1 MSLFRLILLQW
12 NAQSIIAHGNE
23 LKNYIYNSQHK
34 PDFICIQESWLKNS
48 INFKLDNYSLVRKD
62 RFNERG
68 GGVCIFIKNNI
79 VFKIKENDFIN
90 NIEYVHIEFFMNN
103 KYFNLV
109 NIYNPRGKINRN
121 EYDFLFSLNNVILCG
136 DFNSKNIIWGSD
148 KTDTNGKII
157 QELMEENIKFIFAK

>member
-1 MSLFRLILLQW
+1 MSFFPLILLQW

-23 LKNYIYNSQHK
+23 LKHYIYNSQNK

-68 GGVCIFIKNNI
+68 GGVCIFIKNTI

-90 NIEYVHIEFFMNN
+90 YIEYVHIEFFMNN
-103 KYFNLV
+103 KYF
-109 NIYNPRGKINRN
+109 G
-121 EYDFLFSLNNVILCG
+121 
-136 DFNSKNIIWGSD
+136 
-148 KTDTNGKII
+148 
-157 QELMEENIKFIFAK
+157 

>member
-1 MSLFRLILLQW
+1 MYCGKWGKFL
-12 NAQSIIAHGNE
+12 NAYSDLDLDMIKLNIE
-23 LKNYIYNSQHK
+23 LVQAINSQNK

-90 NIEYVHIEFFMNN
+90 NIEYVHMEFFMNN

-109 NIYNPRGKINRN
+109 YIYIILEEKLIEMNMI
-121 EYDFLFSLNNVILCG
+121 FFSHLI
-136 DFNSKNIIWGSD
+136 
-148 KTDTNGKII
+148 
-157 QELMEENIKFIFAK
+157 M

>member
-1 MSLFRLILLQW
+1 MYCGKWGKFL
-12 NAQSIIAHGNE
+12 NAYSDLDLDPIKLNIE
-23 LKNYIYNSQHK
+23 LVQAINSQNK

-90 NIEYVHIEFFMNN
+90 NIEYVHMEFFMNN

-109 NIYNPRGKINRN
+109 NIYK
-121 EYDFLFSLNNVILCG
+121 
-136 DFNSKNIIWGSD
+136 
-148 KTDTNGKII
+148 
-157 QELMEENIKFIFAK
+157 